1 MLRRPWIAVPA
12 LVLMAACGDS
22 GATDANRIGGRTMS
36 AKVDGAA
43 WSTTTLS
50 GNLTNGVVVIA
61 GTSGN
66 QAIGISFA
74 ASSGAQPI
82 AQNSVVAGSL
92 AIGTLTWGAGP
103 GTGTGT
109 VTVTTA
115 TDNHFVG
122 TFSFTAQALVSGTT
136 PATHQVTA
144 GTFDVTF

>member
-1 MLRRPWIAVPA
+1 MRGGLWIAGPA

-22 GATDANRIGGRTMS
+22 GATDANRIGGRTIS
-36 AKVDGAA
+36 AKIDGVA
-43 WSTTTLS
+43 WSTTTLA

-66 QAIGISFA
+66 QAIKITFA
-74 ASSGAQPI
+74 AASGTQPI
-82 AQNSVVAGSL
+82 GQGSIVAGSL
-92 AIGTLTWGAGP
+92 VIGTLTWEAGP
-103 GTGTGT
+103 GAGTGT

-122 TFSFTAQALVSGTT
+122 TFSFTAQAIVSSTT
-136 PATHQVTA
+136 PATRQVTA

>member
-1 MLRRPWIAVPA
+1 MQRRYWVAVPA
-12 LVLMAACGDS
+12 LVSIVACSDS
-22 GATDANRIGGRTMS
+22 GATAANHIGGRTMS
-36 AKVDGAA
+36 ASVDGTA
-43 WSTTTLS
+43 WSTTTLAGS
-50 GNLTNGVVVIA
+50 LLNGTVSILGA
-61 GTSGN
+61 SGN
-66 QAIGISFA
+66 QTIGISFA
-74 ASSGAQPI
+74 ATSGTQLI
-82 AQNSVVAGSL
+82 AQSSVVAGSL